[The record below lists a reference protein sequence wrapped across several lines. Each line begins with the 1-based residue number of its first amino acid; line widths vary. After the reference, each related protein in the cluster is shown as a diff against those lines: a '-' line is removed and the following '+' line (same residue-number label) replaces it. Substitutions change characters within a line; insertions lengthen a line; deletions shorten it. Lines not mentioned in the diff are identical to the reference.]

1 MKLVIRRQ
9 NRRSFI
15 TTPSLVLAT
24 IITQLLLMFSHLFSS
39 SLSLTCA
46 PTSSLGRKSTAS
58 QVYQYL
64 HQNNQLAPFA
74 AASSSPGTVVLTGGN
89 SGIGFQTVRTLVQD
103 AGLQVIL
110 CARNVESA
118 HAAVKAARLTP
129 EEQKRCEVQYL
140 DLSNLSTVQ
149 QAAESILSTMVAD
162 GSDKKIDCL
171 INNAG
176 IMALPTRETTVDGIE
191 KQVGTNH
198 VGHFL
203 LTRLL
208 VPHMAENGRIV
219 TVASTAHK
227 MAGQIKTNAGK
238 YDWES
243 SSSQENNS
251 YSPWGAYGKSKLC
264 NILFAS
270 QLQKE
275 LQKEPTTSNKN
286 MDSVSLHPGV
296 IASPLWKHSLPS
308 FLQPMVRLISNK
320 SIEQGAATT
329 VYCAL
334 ARHVVGGAYYED
346 CKVAVPS
353 GLARDSQNQEAL
365 WDYTETRLAEL
376 GIQLPSLQPQQ
387 QQSES
392 RNGPKLVGASS
403 SR

>member
-1 MKLVIRRQ
+1 MSNVVVIAGSQ
-9 NRRSFI
+9 IDS
-15 TTPSLVLAT
+15 
-24 IITQLLLMFSHLFSS
+24 QS
-39 SLSLTCA
+39 SLQVPGPKQPIGSVCG
-46 PTSSLGRKSTAS
+46 SSIVVVVR
-58 QVYQYL
+58 
-64 HQNNQLAPFA
+64 
-74 AASSSPGTVVLTGGN
+74 GTVVVTGGN
-89 SGIGFQTVRTLVQD
+89 SGIGAETVRTLVQD

-118 HAAVKAARLTP
+118 NAAVKARLTS

-140 DLSNLSTVQ
+140 DLSDLSTVQ
-149 QAAESILSTMVAD
+149 QAAESIISTIAAAD
-162 GSDKKIDCL
+162 SGDKKIDCL

-227 MAGQIKTNAGK
+227 MAGEIKTNAGQ

-243 SSSQENNS
+243 SQQENS

-286 MDSVSLHPGV
+286 IDSVSLHPGV

-308 FLQPMVRLISNK
+308 LLQPMVRLISNK
-320 SIEQGAATT
+320 SVEQGAATT

-334 ARHVVGGAYYED
+334 ARHVEGGAYYDD
-346 CKVAVPS
+346 CNVAVPS

-376 GIQLPSLQPQQ
+376 GIQLPSLQQ

-392 RNGPKLVGASS
+392 KKSPELVGASS
-403 SR
+403 GR